1 MGMIDLFIDIV
12 NVILDQQVEGATKP
26 FFYQDHLKSMNEMKL
41 NREKNARGIFLCNN

>member
-26 FFYQDHLKSMNEMKL
+26 LFFIKIM
-41 NREKNARGIFLCNN
+41 

>member
-26 FFYQDHLKSMNEMKL
+26 FFLSGSSEINERNEVKQRRTG
-41 NREKNARGIFLCNN
+41 REYLFVQ